1 MSALHTAP
9 SVLIRAARGSDGPAL
24 EALAELD
31 SSMVPAG
38 QLLIAESDGEIVAAL
53 APRSGERIA
62 NPFRHTADVVEL
74 LELRGGRSR
83 APRAR
88 RSFTGRLALRPMPRT
103 RTA

>member
-24 EALAELD
+24 ELLAELD
-31 SSMVPAG
+31 SSIVPAG
-38 QLLIAESDGEIVAAL
+38 QLLVAESDGQIVAAL

-62 NPFRHTADVVEL
+62 NPFRRTADLVAL
-74 LELRGGRSR
+74 LELRAGRTR
-83 APRAR
+83 APRPR
-88 RSFTGRLALRPMPRT
+88 RSFSGRRGLRPVPRT